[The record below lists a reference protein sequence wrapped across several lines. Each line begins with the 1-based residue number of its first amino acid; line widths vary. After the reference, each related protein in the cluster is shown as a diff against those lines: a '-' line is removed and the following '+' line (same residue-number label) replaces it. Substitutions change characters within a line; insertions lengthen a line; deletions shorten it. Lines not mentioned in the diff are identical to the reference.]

1 MRIDGV
7 EWAKH
12 AVRPRAGEIHARA
25 LCHRD
30 VKPSNFMITDAGVL
44 KVGDFGQARPLVATE
59 GENSDFSHQISTR
72 WYRSPELLFG
82 ARSYTTAIDLWAV
95 GVVLAEIL
103 HDYVLFEGR
112 SDIEQLLVVFKK
124 MGSPTAERFPS
135 AAATPDFPKICF
147 KAMEPLPLAEVCP
160 RADAAALEL
169 IGTILVLEPTRRATA
184 DQALGARFFEGP
196 DAPRVDL
203 ATLALA
209 TAAACDA
216 KRSAQVDSD
225 EEDWNR
231 GGWEGLG

>member
-1 MRIDGV
+1 
-7 EWAKH
+7 
-12 AVRPRAGEIHARA
+12 
-25 LCHRD
+25 
-30 VKPSNFMITDAGVL
+30 MITDAGVL
-44 KVGDFGQARPLVATE
+44 KVGDFGQARPLVAKE
-59 GENSDFSHQISTR
+59 GEKSDFSHQISTR

-203 ATLALA
+203 ATLTLS
-209 TAAACDA
+209 TSAACDA
-216 KRSAQVDSD
+216 KRSAAVDDSD

>member
-1 MRIDGV
+1 
-7 EWAKH
+7 
-12 AVRPRAGEIHARA
+12 
-25 LCHRD
+25 
-30 VKPSNFMITDAGVL
+30 MITDAGVL

-184 DQALGARFFEGP
+184 AEALGARFFEGP

-203 ATLALA
+203 ATLALS
-209 TAAACDA
+209 TAAAGAA
-216 KRSAQVDSD
+216 KRRAAAA
-225 EEDWNR
+225 
-231 GGWEGLG
+231 